1 MAKTIEIAS
10 GAIIANEALV
20 KANLMEVGQV
30 QTMDDNRRYIVLK
43 YAVEGFDHL
52 IGKTFFEDQ
61 SKTAFEAAKIAL
73 SYERKLNSAL
83 ENDSPTE
90 PIERLKPMVDQ
101 LQTANF
107 YVYDIE
113 VKTVVFNPWK
123 ETMTL
128 DDLAKGRKG
137 EVLTTRTVKVDLESE
152 TGFSVSEAP
161 VENTSFRMPSGEM
174 EDEQSLLKAL
184 ARFGKIAKKA

>member
-1 MAKTIEIAS
+1 MAKQIEIAS
-10 GAIIANEALV
+10 GAIVATEALV

-73 SYERKLNSAL
+73 SYERKLNAAL

-101 LQTANF
+101 LQAVNF

-113 VKTVVFNPWK
+113 FKTVV
-123 ETMTL
+123 L

-137 EVLTTRTVKVDLESE
+137 EVLTTKTVKVDLESE
-152 TGFSVSEAP
+152 TGFSVAEAP